1 LHPGVVALTSRNLRC
16 SAREMSHPIPVAV
29 VGAGYFGRL
38 HARHYAANPAAK
50 LVAVVDIDEAR
61 ARAVAHEFGAEPAT
75 DYRQLDRIAAASVA
89 VPTGQHFEV
98 ACGLIDRGIHVLVEK
113 PITDSV
119 ESARFLAAFAKRQ
132 RRVLQVGHIERFS
145 GTYRMLAKEVN
156 RPLYIES
163 YRVSPWKQRAGEVD
177 VVLDLMI
184 HDIDIIQGLVG
195 LPVTAVHAV
204 GTPVINPTADL
215 ANARLMFGSACVATV
230 TASRISYKSERRIRI
245 FQPNRYMIGDFA
257 NNRVD
262 SYTVGGDP
270 MVEGLAAI
278 KFDSVEIPKED
289 SLANEIAEFLAC
301 VVSGCKPKV
310 DGWDG
315 CEALRVAKM
324 VTDSIDEHR
333 LRAAEALAAPTIGK
347 GGRCLAVPSREQRTP
362 RARDS
367 HRRHPAQRAAVRS
380 DAPG

>member
-1 LHPGVVALTSRNLRC
+1 MAQ
-16 SAREMSHPIPVAV
+16 PIPVAV

-38 HARHYAANPAAK
+38 HARQYAANPAAR

-61 ARAVAHEFGAEPAT
+61 ARAVAHEFGAEPAA
-75 DYRQLDRIAAASVA
+75 DCRSLAGRVAAASVA
-89 VPTGQHFEV
+89 VPTAQHFEV
-98 ACGLIDRGIHVLVEK
+98 ARGLLDRGIHVLVEK
-113 PITDSV
+113 PITDNV
-119 ESARFLAAFAKRQ
+119 ESAKFLAALAQRH

-145 GTYRMLAKEVN
+145 GTYRVLASEVA

-195 LPVTAVHAV
+195 LPATAVHAV

-215 ANARLMFGSACVATV
+215 ANARIMFGDACVATV

-245 FQPNRYMIGDFA
+245 FQPNRYIIGDFA
-257 NNRVD
+257 NQRVD
-262 SYTVGGDP
+262 SYTIAGDP
-270 MVEGLAAI
+270 RAEGLAAI
-278 KFDSVEIPKED
+278 KFDSVEVPKED
-289 SLANEIAEFLAC
+289 SLANEIAEFLGC
-301 VVSGCKPKV
+301 VASGRQPKV
-310 DGWDG
+310 DGWEA

-333 LRAAEALAAPTIGK
+333 LRAAGALAEPSVGK
-347 GGRCLAVPSREQRTP
+347 GGRFLAVPSHHGRTR
-362 RARDS
+362 RARGAN
-367 HRRHPAQRAAVRS
+367 RRGFGQRSAVRS
-380 DAPG
+380 GAPG